1 MRSAIL
7 ANRDSDTPVL
17 AGVRCQMDMEVS
29 SPKRRKAQLHNLG
42 DQTNED
48 MSPQMDPEKVVYS
61 PIGVVSN
68 RFNNSV
74 DPKTMR
80 NAVAVLILN
89 QKCKGALEG
98 LDRFR
103 YLLIVYHIDRS
114 PGYSERVHPTGDKSI
129 PMRGVLAT
137 RSPCRPNP
145 IGVTVAEI
153 LSVDGNKIRV
163 TGLDALNK
171 TPILDIKPYEEHFD
185 SPAGIVRERDPNYS
199 PCNGP
204 R

>member
-1 MRSAIL
+1 MAPLI
-7 ANRDSDTPVL
+7 
-17 AGVRCQMDMEVS
+17 
-29 SPKRRKAQLHNLG
+29 
-42 DQTNED
+42 
-48 MSPQMDPEKVVYS
+48 DPDKVVYS
-61 PIGVVSN
+61 PIGLVSN
-68 RFNNSV
+68 RFNDPG
-74 DPKTMR
+74 DPKPLR
-80 NAVAVLILN
+80 NAESVLVLN
-89 QKCKGALEG
+89 EVYEGALEG

-114 PGYSERVHPTGDKSI
+114 PGYHERVHPMGDRSI

-163 TGLDALNK
+163 TGLDALNG

-185 SPAGIVRERDPNYS
+185 SPSGIESERDPDY
-199 PCNGP
+199 GP
-204 R
+204 SDGPH